1 MFKNKFRVITAVAA
15 TVGFFNLR
23 AQWSGG
29 KEGFFIEV
37 NFNPYFPYAK
47 KGDFAR
53 VMRKRNL
60 SLEWEP
66 PHGLSAIIAPGDLS
80 LQPPSYSSLTWKKQL
95 KQFQPTSILKV
106 GDRV

>member
-53 VMRKRNL
+53 VMRKRGNRHTASPL
-60 SLEWEP
+60 
-66 PHGLSAIIAPGDLS
+66 
-80 LQPPSYSSLTWKKQL
+80 
-95 KQFQPTSILKV
+95 
-106 GDRV
+106 